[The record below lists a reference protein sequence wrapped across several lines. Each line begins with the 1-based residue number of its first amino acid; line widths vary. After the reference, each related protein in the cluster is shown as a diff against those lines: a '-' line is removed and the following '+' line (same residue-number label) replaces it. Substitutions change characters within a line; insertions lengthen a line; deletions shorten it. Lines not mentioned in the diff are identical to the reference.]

1 MLDERREC
9 TEGGSAEV
17 RSSKIPYLQILQM
30 KQGQTVTPTWAV
42 KENPNEVWI
51 WSETVEIV
59 QMFSSAWCNPNEVWI
74 WSKKVQ
80 MFPHI
85 HVSNKTSL
93 KYNSWYRDKKSSINK
108 YMENPNAREALQLKH
123 WHFFFN
129 CCFEFKFPRAWHAL
143 YQRRERKV
151 SSWRNLILLL
161 HIPALL
167 VTSLILV
174 AGQEIAAFTLYSC
187 FRDF

>member
-123 WHFFFN
+123 WHFFFIVASN
-129 CCFEFKFPRAWHAL
+129 LSSLGLGTLFTKEE
-143 YQRRERKV
+143 RERLAPDV
-151 SSWRNLILLL
+151 IWYFCYTSPPCSSRHWYWL
-161 HIPALL
+161 P
-167 VTSLILV
+167 
-174 AGQEIAAFTLYSC
+174 GKK
-187 FRDF
+187 